1 MPYTPKDGDAKI
13 IEQALQ
19 RFALA
24 ADAERD
30 QRKRELEDLNF
41 EFDPWP
47 AEAKTARGGYIHAGV
62 SVPARPML
70 NIPMLDQPLQLV
82 INQEK
87 AAHLGISVHPETED
101 ADDDTAEVDQ
111 GLIRHIETRARAN
124 LARSWAF
131 ERAIRCGRG
140 YYEIRKRYARLN
152 AKGPEAFDQEL
163 YQARI
168 LNQASVYDDPWA
180 VEPDKS
186 DRLWAFKVEDV
197 PHERYA
203 QVVGKQGD
211 LAGLNA
217 QARQDKYADLTN
229 NGAIFGS
236 LGDDVPAWVTDKYCR
251 IAEYWTVETT
261 TRTETVGDQTREI
274 EDRKILWRKINGV
287 EVLDEV
293 EWDGLWIPLIFVPGR
308 EFNIGGKRIWIGL
321 VYKSKDSARLVNY
334 AASTIAEK
342 IAIDTKAAYMLAEG
356 QEEGHEAEFTRA
368 AVRPVPYV
376 RYKPTA
382 LEGELNPPPSKNVT
396 GPDLSADVQL
406 LQQAKEFVHGAT
418 ATFDPSLGNVSAKD
432 RSGKAIVAQQQQS
445 DSSNSDFLDN
455 LGEVSMTYEA
465 RVLLSSI
472 PKVYDRPGRLQEVI
486 NGKDESRKIILNHPF
501 IEQPDP
507 KNPNKKR
514 PVPLVVTPQGPML
527 PGQNGGQPSALPQGV
542 KVLHYDLSKGEY
554 GVTVTVGKS
563 YQTKMQQG
571 LDTVGQLIQ
580 AAPELMPVLGWRW
593 MQFNDSIP
601 GHEEIAEDLKKLRPP
616 QLQDDEQAEPEKLK
630 QQLAQLGQQHEILV
644 KELNAKNQIIETD
657 QVKTQGDLDKAKIDQ
672 QTKIEVAKL
681 ERDTKIVTAAISAK
695 VQDSKVLKEI
705 EASAIELLM
714 TQQAAAAEAEKAR
727 AHEAAMGAAGQ
738 AGDLEQGEA
747 AHEQALEAGEL
758 DHSRAMEAGEAGHAQ
773 ALEQQEQAAALAP
786 DPAASE

>member
-1 MPYTPKDGDAKI
+1 MY
-13 IEQALQ
+13 
-19 RFALA
+19 
-24 ADAERD
+24 
-30 QRKRELEDLNF
+30 
-41 EFDPWP
+41 
-47 AEAKTARGGYIHAGV
+47 AGET
-62 SVPARPML
+62 VPARPML

-101 ADDDTAEVDQ
+101 ADDETAEIDQ
-111 GLIRHIETRARAN
+111 GIIRHIEVRSRAN

-140 YYEIRKRYARLN
+140 YYEVRKRYARVN
-152 AKGPEAFDQEL
+152 ATGPEASDQEL
-163 YQARI
+163 YVARI

-186 DRLWAFKVEDV
+186 DRLWAFKIEDL

-203 QVVGKQGD
+203 QAVGKQGD

-217 QARQDKYADLTN
+217 KEREAKYAELTN

-236 LGDDVPAWVTDKYCR
+236 IGDDVPGWVTDTYCR

-261 TRTETVGDQTREI
+261 TKPVKIGGFERDI
-274 EDRKILWRKINGV
+274 EQRKVTWRKINGV

-293 EWDGLWIPLIFVPGR
+293 EWDGIYIPLVFVPAR
-308 EFNIGGKRIWIGL
+308 EFNINGKRIWIGL
-321 VYKSKDSARLVNY
+321 INKSKDSARLVNY
-334 AASTIAEK
+334 AASVIAEK
-342 IAIDTKAAYMLAEG
+342 VAIDTKAAYMVAEG
-356 QEEGHEAEFTRA
+356 QEEGHEAEFVRA
-368 AVRPVPYV
+368 SVRPVPYV
-376 RYKPTA
+376 RYKPTS
-382 LEGELNPPPSKNVT
+382 LEGELNPPPQRNLA

-418 ATFDPSLGNVSAKD
+418 ATFDPSLGNVSPKD

-445 DSSNSDFLDN
+445 DSSNSDFIDN
-455 LGEVSMTYEA
+455 LGEISMTYEA
-465 RVLLSSI
+465 RVLLDLI

-486 NGKDESRKIILNHPF
+486 NGKDERRKIVLNQPF
-501 IEQPDP
+501 VEVPDEKNP
-507 KNPNKKR
+507 KNKR
-514 PVPLVVTPQGPML
+514 PVPLQMTAQGPML
-527 PGQNGGQPSALPQGV
+527 PPQNGGQPSAVPQGV
-542 KVLHYDLSKGEY
+542 KIEHYDLTKGEY
-554 GVTVTVGKS
+554 GVTVSVGKS

-571 LDTVGQLIQ
+571 LDTSGQLIQ
-580 AAPELMPVLGWRW
+580 AAPDLFPVLGYRW

-616 QLQDDEQAEPEKLK
+616 QLQDDDQAEPEKLK

-695 VQDSKVLKEI
+695 MADSKVLQEI

-714 TQQAAAAEAEKAR
+714 TQEHAAAEAEKAR
-727 AHEAAMGAAGQ
+727 AHEAALGAADH
-738 AGDLEQGEA
+738 AGALEQGAVE
-747 AHEQALEAGEL
+747 HEQGLEAGEM
-758 DHSRAMEAGEAGHAQ
+758 DHQR
-773 ALEQQEQAAALAP
+773 ALEQADAGHMQTLEQQKQAADLAP
-786 DPAASE
+786 EPEASA